1 MSKEWDSVNVLSKEW
16 DSLKMWEKWDHFD
29 KKKVNHISF
38 PANKISERNFGNKR
52 RIYTLCRKSLDP
64 KSFH

>member
-1 MSKEWDSVNVLSKEW
+1 MSKCLKQRVGLTKKVGEVGPLSQ
-16 DSLKMWEKWDHFD
+16 
-29 KKKVNHISF
+29 KKVNHISF

-52 RIYTLCRKSLDP
+52 RIYTLDP